1 MKSCLKAVA
10 LLAMAWGMPVAI
22 AQTPDDYTLK
32 VNVTSTSENS
42 YRPPH
47 EWRCV
52 FSEPTRYALQAAVG
66 YDASDTVDP
75 NGLKIYT
82 ADDHVKFES
91 TERANQKTIFR
102 VGTSEEVD
110 QRSYGRFRA
119 TTAIANDDANNV
131 VIVGANLST
140 FFVLRDLNKDIDN
153 NTAGRIQIE
162 NTGGRE
168 DIGIPYYGMEAGDTS
183 YPTSYGTSGYDQV
196 NNPATNMQLISA
208 GGDILNGTGY
218 IWFATWDDKNVIKK
232 ITVENVDGVP
242 TATNLE
248 EYTLK
253 TTGGATITLS
263 TFTNKT
269 NSIYQF
275 AAESSH
281 AYVKQYAENRLFLQ
295 DRGVALY
302 DVELDVNNKTAICTD
317 ITSAASNNQGY
328 AATHNSLGATIYM
341 FHGHRLLFC
350 HYDYGR
356 YSSTGSNP
364 WNWTGQ
370 FEVIDLDDNNK
381 KLFNIDA
388 FDYGGLDEW
397 VGVWVL
403 PQPNPNDPYSLDLYV
418 YKPGHGAAK
427 YSSVIT
433 AMASDPVQNLQATI
447 VFPEGNGSSKQNV
460 RLTWEAPSVGTVTN
474 YSIYAGE
481 EFLGKVSKLYVTL
494 TKWEEELTFKV
505 VPNYSTGNAGD
516 EAAVTIA
523 PYVFPDSKPTLTIA
537 TIKATDEND
546 KVIGISHFKTTTT
559 WETPTESPVGYS
571 IKSYIVELLDPSG
584 NTIDTRSIA
593 VSNGTEMGDGRMS
606 YSLSLETI
614 DELQG
619 CTATLTPGNSSNH
632 FVDNDITYTS
642 RVKVVYDLPENL
654 NDEAS
659 TSYRYSAEKTAQKS
673 HDHKTCD
680 PIGQV
685 TVYEG
690 TGTVEGVYRIEI
702 NIENAEK
709 ISENEYGDPV
719 SHYEVSYT
727 VPGSLMRSTE
737 GEPLNNFILVTSSS
751 QTEGASEVPGTLVR
765 DGKSGKALAE
775 SKTNCFICK
784 YIDYRDYVQPDPS
797 KDEYKWVLQRE
808 LAEAEKPTNW
818 TYNLTAVYADDN
830 SLLRS
835 TTSTPITVEDEDK
848 HTTGSELLEGDELSL
863 KAFPIPAGSTLTV
876 QSPQGIK
883 RITMLSST
891 GVVVKD
897 IAGDGNTVM
906 TIDVDDLTSG
916 YYMLQVN
923 DMPSIKVVK
932 Q

>member
-1 MKSCLKAVA
+1 MKIYLKVVV
-10 LLAMAWGMPVAI
+10 LLAMAWSMLVAK
-22 AQTPDDYTLK
+22 AESPTDYTLN
-32 VNVTSTSENS
+32 VNVTSKSHSPEWKCEFGSVPTS
-42 YRPPH
+42 
-47 EWRCV
+47 
-52 FSEPTRYALQAAVG
+52 YALQAAVG

-91 TERANQKTIFR
+91 TEKPNQKTIFR

-131 VIVGANLST
+131 VIVGANLSA

-168 DIGIPYYGMEAGDTS
+168 DIGIPYYGMNEGDSS
-183 YPTSYGTSGYDQV
+183 YPTSYGTSGYDPV
-196 NNPATNMQLISA
+196 NNPATNMLLISA

-218 IWFATWDDKNVIKK
+218 IWFATWDDKKVIKK

-253 TTGGATITLS
+253 KTVAGVTGSFSLS
-263 TFTNKT
+263 TFTNKST
-269 NSIYQF
+269 ATGYLF
-275 AAESSH
+275 AAESSD

-295 DRGVALY
+295 DRGAGKYY
-302 DVELDVNNKTAICTD
+302 DVELKGNDAICTD
-317 ITSAASNNQGY
+317 ISSVASNGAQS
-328 AATHNSLGATIYM
+328 AQSLGATIYM
-341 FHGHRLLFC
+341 FRGHRLLFC
-350 HYDYGR
+350 HYNDGTTYKNQNDDYL
-356 YSSTGSNP
+356 

-381 KLFNIDA
+381 KLFNIEA
-388 FDYGGLDEW
+388 FAYDGGHEF
-397 VGVWVL
+397 VGTWVL
-403 PQPNPNDPYSLDLYV
+403 PQVNPTNPYSLDLYV

-427 YSSVIT
+427 YSNVIT
-433 AMASDPVQNLQATI
+433 AIASDPVQNLKATI
-447 VFPEGNGSSKQNV
+447 VFPEDNGSSEQKV

-481 EFLGKVSKLYVTL
+481 EFLGKVSNLYVTI
-494 TKWEEELTFKV
+494 TDWDEELTFKV

-523 PYVFPDSKPTLTIA
+523 PYVFPDSKPKLNIE
-537 TIKATDEND
+537 TIKDTEGG
-546 KVIGISHFKTTTT
+546 KVTGISHFKATTT
-559 WETPTESPVGYS
+559 WETPTESTVDYS

-584 NTIDTRSIA
+584 NTIDTRSVA

-642 RVKVVYDLPENL
+642 KVKVVYDLPENL
-654 NDEAS
+654 NNEAS
-659 TSYRYSAEKTAQKS
+659 TSYRYSAENTAQKS
-673 HDHKTCD
+673 HSLKTCD

-690 TGTVEGVYRIEI
+690 TGAVKGAYRIEI

-737 GEPLNNFILVTSSS
+737 GTPLNDFILVTSSS

-765 DGKSGKALAE
+765 DGNSDKALSE

-784 YIDYRDYVQPDPS
+784 YIDYREYIQPDPT
-797 KDEYKWVLQRE
+797 KDEWRLELQRE
-808 LAEAEKPTNW
+808 LDESEKPTNW

-835 TTSTPITVEDEDK
+835 TTTTPITVDADDK
-848 HTTGSELLEGDELSL
+848 HTTGSELLEGNESSL

-876 QSPQGIK
+876 QALQGIK
-883 RITMLSST
+883 HITMVSST